1 MASTRNI
8 EVLDQGVN
16 WIVSY
21 EWNTDQQDSTWEP
34 TSVSFPSA
42 FTDLPDDQTDTIMFE
57 LALRVGENRGDYPP
71 GPSTRNIVV
80 SRQGAAWLIV
90 FEWNNNQQTGPWTTV
105 PTIRFPRDFGELNP
119 DQVTPTMLQLAL
131 RVNEARGVHE

>member
-42 FTDLPDDQTDTIMFE
+42 FTDLPPDESDTIM
-57 LALRVGENRGDYPP
+57 ARVTRPPPPEERESSYGE
-71 GPSTRNIVV
+71 
-80 SRQGAAWLIV
+80 
-90 FEWNNNQQTGPWTTV
+90 F
-105 PTIRFPRDFGELNP
+105 
-119 DQVTPTMLQLAL
+119 
-131 RVNEARGVHE
+131 